1 MTGYRPTWAEIDLGA
16 VAHNVRE
23 VRKKIGKKVRI
34 LGVVKADAYGHGV
47 IPVSQA
53 ILAAGVSYLGVA
65 GLDEALELR
74 EAGLKAPI
82 LIFGSSLP
90 EEAEK
95 IVKHNLTATVCTEE
109 FASSLACLE
118 GKGVQGQKIK
128 VHVKVDT
135 GMGRVGIYFE
145 EATDFIR
152 KLGKEK
158 SLEIEGI
165 YTHFPSADEEDNPF
179 SLVQIERF
187 KEVFGRLGRAGTDI
201 PLKHMANSAAILN
214 LPESYFDLIRPGL
227 LIYGLYP
234 SLAMKKSLNLRP
246 ALTLKTKIVYLKKT
260 PSGRTI
266 SYGRTYVTGRETV
279 IATLPVGYGDGY
291 SRSLSNKG
299 EVLVRGKRAP
309 VRGRIC
315 MDQTM
320 VEVGHIPG
328 VKVGDEVI
336 LIGNQNEER
345 ITVEEI
351 AEWIGTVPHEIVSR
365 LGKRV
370 GRVYI

>member
-1 MTGYRPTWAEIDLGA
+1 MADYRPTRAEIDLGA
-16 VAHNVRE
+16 VAHNIRE
-23 VRKKIGKKVRI
+23 VRNKAGKEVRI

-47 IPVSQA
+47 IPVSQT
-53 ILAAGVSYLGVA
+53 ILAAGVSCLGVA
-65 GLDEALELR
+65 GLNEALELR
-74 EAGLKAPI
+74 EAGLEAPI

-95 IVKHNLTATVCTEE
+95 IVKYNLTATVCTEE
-109 FASSLACLE
+109 FASSLACLGRE
-118 GKGVQGQKIK
+118 KVQGQKIK

-135 GMGRVGIYFE
+135 GMGRVGVYFE
-145 EATDFIR
+145 EAADFIR
-152 KLGKEK
+152 KLGKKK

-165 YTHFPSADEEDNPF
+165 YTHFPSADEEDKTF
-179 SLVQIERF
+179 SLLQIERF
-187 KEVFGRLGRAGTDI
+187 KEVLGRLARAGTDI

-214 LPESYFDLIRPGL
+214 LPESYFDLLRPGL

-234 SLAMKKSLNLRP
+234 SLAMKKSLDLRP
-246 ALTLKTKIVYLKKT
+246 ALSLKTKIVYLKKT
-260 PSGRTI
+260 PSGRPI
-266 SYGRTYVTGRETV
+266 SYGRTYVTGRETM
-279 IATLPVGYGDGY
+279 IATLPIGYGDGY
-291 SRSLSNKG
+291 SRALSNKG

-309 VRGRIC
+309 IRGRIC

-336 LIGNQNEER
+336 LIGNQNEAR

-370 GRVYI
+370 PRVYV